1 MSDFTYKGISARSM
15 GVRIQSK
22 KRPLLP
28 NIRQEYEDIPGRH
41 GSYSFSDGTL
51 EDITIEIECWVKAD
65 SRDDLRYRARQI
77 AAWLYSKDKQRLI
90 FDDEP
95 DLYYYGRIANQ
106 IDLET
111 LIRFGKFT
119 LQFRCD
125 PFSYLIE
132 NASELILD
140 SDITLNRDIRVD
152 DKYSFVVT
160 SPVTVEVNNFGTAEV
175 YPLLQVTGSF
185 TTLSVTANGKT
196 LQYTESLTNQ
206 TLEIDGERMTSKVGT
221 LNKLNKISGA
231 FLELV
236 PGINSVQIGGT
247 GLNCTVSF
255 LFAPRFI

>member
-77 AAWLYSKDKQRLI
+77 AAWLYSKDKQRLV

-95 DLYYYGRIANQ
+95 GVFYLGRLVNQ
-106 IDLET
+106 IDLEA

-125 PFSYLIE
+125 PF
-132 NASELILD
+132 A
-140 SDITLNRDIRVD
+140 
-152 DKYSFVVT
+152 YSVQERAEKRIIAT
-160 SPVTVEVNNFGTAEV
+160 SPYEFTEIVGGTAPTKPVVVLKNTGSAVLNGFTLTVE
-175 YPLLQVTGSF
+175 
-185 TTLSVTANGKT
+185 
-196 LQYTESLTNQ
+196 TEI
-206 TLEIDGERMTSKVGT
+206 E
-221 LNKLNKISGA
+221 
-231 FLELV
+231 
-236 PGINSVQIGGT
+236 
-247 GLNCTVSF
+247 
-255 LFAPRFI
+255 